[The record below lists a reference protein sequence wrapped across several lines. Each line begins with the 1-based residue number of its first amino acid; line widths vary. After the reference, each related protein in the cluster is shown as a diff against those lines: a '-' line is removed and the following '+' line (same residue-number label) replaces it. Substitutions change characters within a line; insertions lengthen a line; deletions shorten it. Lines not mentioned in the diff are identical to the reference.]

1 MSIILPIVVVDV
13 IAFVL
18 FQYVNTIMNTIII
31 PTLTNVLVV
40 KIEQHCIPH
49 ADHHDQYTLI
59 GRDSIDVV
67 LIFLPASS
75 SSNAIVPLSS

>member
-31 PTLTNVLVV
+31 STLTNVLVV

-49 ADHHDQYTLI
+49 AGHHDRYTLI

-67 LIFLPASS
+67 WIISPSLL
-75 SSNAIVPLSS
+75 LL